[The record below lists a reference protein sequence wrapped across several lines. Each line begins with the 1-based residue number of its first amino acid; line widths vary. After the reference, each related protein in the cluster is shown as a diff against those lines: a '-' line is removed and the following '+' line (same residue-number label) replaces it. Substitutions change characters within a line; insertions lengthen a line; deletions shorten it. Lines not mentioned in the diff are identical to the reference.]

1 MSQHVY
7 LIFFPCYFELCVCE
21 LSGREVGKIVGS
33 IFSPGENLTY
43 LRPLRLKKN
52 VLKRVYYQRWD
63 MGSLMVYLTFY
74 QGTPCLHLGNIE
86 IKTLVET
93 IGKVEAFSIKHD
105 NSPSEILIGEYTSIS
120 IGLPLDQN
128 YLQ

>member
-1 MSQHVY
+1 
-7 LIFFPCYFELCVCE
+7 
-21 LSGREVGKIVGS
+21 
-33 IFSPGENLTY
+33 
-43 LRPLRLKKN
+43 
-52 VLKRVYYQRWD
+52 
-63 MGSLMVYLTFY
+63 MGSLILCLTFY

-93 IGKVEAFSIKHD
+93 IGKVEAFSIKHN

-128 YLQ
+128 YLP